1 MGSSDV
7 PTLTPDLA
15 SSSTSSAAMA
25 VTQSADL
32 NYQCGE
38 CLGTYKDDID
48 LGNGAEWVQCG
59 CGQWIH
65 EECIDVV
72 VTDEDGNE
80 RICSSCV
87 V

>member
-7 PTLTPDLA
+7 TTLAPDLA

-32 NYQCGE
+32 CGE
-38 CLGTYKDDID
+38 CLGAYKDDID
-48 LGNGAEWVQCG
+48 LGNGAEWIQYG
-59 CGQWIH
+59 CGQWIYK
-65 EECIDVV
+65 ECIGVA

-80 RICSSCV
+80 GICSSCV